1 MATGK
6 NWSIPFYWGFLI
18 RYCSAPIL
26 AIVFSLGYPAFAAVR
41 YDPLQ
46 IFGFIVGHLSMLIIA
61 FGLVFPRMMDVFIP
75 AERRGEG
82 EIPFSPNLAV
92 ASAELSIGQRL
103 EVGGE
108 TDARSDVVDP
118 GSDKSQTSG
127 LGDGFAPMA
136 DGFEGS
142 EKKQPDLG
150 SGARRDLQ

>member
-26 AIVFSLGYPAFAAVR
+26 GIVFSLGYPAFAAVR

-75 AERRGEG
+75 VERRGEG
-82 EIPFSPNLAV
+82 EIHFSPNLAV
-92 ASAELSIGQRL
+92 ASAELSIGRRL
-103 EVGGE
+103 EVGEE
-108 TDARSDVVDP
+108 TDARSDIMDP
-118 GSDKSQTSG
+118 GSDKRQTGSH
-127 LGDGFAPMA
+127 GDGFAPVE
-136 DGFEGS
+136 DELGIS
-142 EKKQPDLG
+142 EKKQTGPGDRALHDE
-150 SGARRDLQ
+150 R